1 MVAMH
6 LLLLEASRR
15 ATQALGATAG
25 EASAAHGPLNP
36 CDLTHVKCTIQN
48 NSAYVAAY
56 AAVQA
61 AETAEE
67 EIETAVEEAEAA
79 EEEAEA
85 AEEEAEAAEER
96 QALLCQNRAARGD
109 HNMAR
114 LNF

>member
-85 AEEEAEAAEER
+85 AEER

>member
-1 MVAMH
+1 MVVMH

-25 EASAAHGPLNP
+25 EASAVHGPLNP
-36 CDLTHVKCTIQN
+36 CDLTHVKCTMQH
-48 NSAYVAAY
+48 NSAYVAAN

-67 EIETAVEEAEAA
+67 EIETA
-79 EEEAEA
+79 EEEADA

-96 QALLCQNRAARGD
+96 QALLCRNRAARDD